1 MGLEFIT
8 RIIKTTA
15 VVSLVVALCLSYYFD
30 WKMGLGFL
38 TGAAWSLVNLIFLK
52 SLIKEVVSPN
62 EARKTIAAVLALLKF
77 PLLYVAG
84 YFVVA
89 SEFFTVYSL
98 LAGFSLLFAVIVL
111 KVLGRLIVG
120 LDVPGVRNKQPEGN
134 A

>member
-15 VVSLVVALCLSYYFD
+15 VVSLVVSLCISYYFD
-30 WKMGLGFL
+30 WKVGLGFL
-38 TGAAWSLVNLIFLK
+38 VGSTWSFVNLFFIR
-52 SLIKEVVSPN
+52 SLIKEVVNPN
-62 EARKTIAAVLALLKF
+62 EARKSVTAVLALLKF

-84 YFVVA
+84 YFIVA
-89 SEFFTVYSL
+89 SEFFSVYAL

-111 KVLGRLIVG
+111 KVLGRLILG
-120 LDVPGVRNKQPEGN
+120 LDVPGVRNKQPEGT

>member
-15 VVSLVVALCLSYYFD
+15 IVSLVVSLCISYYFD
-30 WKMGLGFL
+30 WKFGLGFFVG
-38 TGAAWSLVNLIFLK
+38 TAWSLINLFFIRGM
-52 SLIKEVVSPN
+52 IKEVVSPN
-62 EARKTIAAVLALLKF
+62 EARKSITAVLALLKF

-84 YFVVA
+84 YFIVV
-89 SEFFTVYSL
+89 SEFFSVYAL

-111 KVLGRLIVG
+111 KVAGRLILG
-120 LDVPGVRNKQPEGN
+120 LDVPGVHRKQPEGN

>member
-1 MGLEFIT
+1 MEFVT

-15 VVSLVVALCLSYYFD
+15 VVSLVVSLCLSYYFD

-38 TGAAWSLVNLIFLK
+38 VGACWSLVNLIFIK
-52 SLIKEVVSPN
+52 SLIKEVISTN
-62 EARKTIAAVLALLKF
+62 AARKTITAVLALLKF

-84 YFVVA
+84 YFIIA
-89 SEFFTVYSL
+89 ADIFSVYAL
-98 LAGFSLLFAVIVL
+98 LAGFSLMFAIIVL